1 MEDNKIITLLFER
14 NESAISQMTDTFGTT
29 IKSICKRI
37 GLDNF
42 DTDECVNDTMFSV
55 WNKIPPEKP
64 EYLSSFVYKIARRKA
79 IDRLRKY
86 TAEKRNMKID
96 TIHSELCECIPYNN
110 TIENDFDE
118 KVLVEI
124 INKWLKSLDESSR
137 KIFICR
143 YFFAE
148 PISQISEKTNF
159 SQSNITTKLHRLR
172 KSLKSELNKEGVLNE

>member
-79 IDRLRKY
+79 IDKLRKY

-96 TIHSELCECIPYNN
+96 ALYSELYECIPDYK
-110 TIENDFDE
+110 TIECDFDE
-118 KVLVEI
+118 KFLVDT
-124 INKWLKSLDESSR
+124 INIWLRTLNELSR
-137 KIFICR
+137 TIFISR
-143 YFFAE
+143 YFYAQSVSE
-148 PISQISEKTNF
+148 ISEKTGY

-172 KSLKSELNKEGVLNE
+172 KELKKELIKKGAVYD